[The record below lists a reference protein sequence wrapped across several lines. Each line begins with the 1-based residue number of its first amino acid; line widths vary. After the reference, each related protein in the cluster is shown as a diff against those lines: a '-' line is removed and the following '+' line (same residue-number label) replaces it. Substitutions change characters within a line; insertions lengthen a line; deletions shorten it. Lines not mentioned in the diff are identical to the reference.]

1 MGNCGENGQN
11 AGKNLFRGQFTYS
24 VDSKGRISIPAKLR
38 KHVSPESNDSFIM
51 TQGTASCI
59 DIYPL
64 DQWQQFETKLLTLNP
79 FKPNDAKFIRMIL
92 QHATEDTL
100 DSQARI
106 LVPQALLQYAKID
119 KEVLILG
126 ALKKIEL
133 WNPEIYSVYLKQTPE
148 TYEQIAAEVMVP

>member
-1 MGNCGENGQN
+1 M
-11 AGKNLFRGQFTYS
+11 FRGQFTYS
-24 VDSKGRISIPAKLR
+24 VDSKGRLSIPAKLR
-38 KHVSPESNDSFIM
+38 KQISPECNDTFVM
-51 TQGTASCI
+51 TQGTANCI
-59 DIYPL
+59 DVYPM
-64 DQWQQFETKLLTLNP
+64 DQWQLFETKLLALNP

-133 WNPEIYSVYLKQTPE
+133 WNPDVYTEYLNQTPE